1 LNVCHDSFLEFYAG
15 EETVVSGVNGETRRQ
30 FYQNH
35 IETWKKSKKSM
46 ASYGKESGLSYHA
59 FQYWLRVSRIDTR
72 ALKADLDNFPL
83 QPPNNKTSLL
93 SPGGVL
99 PWSLTIVARQ
109 EF

>member
-1 LNVCHDSFLEFYAG
+1 
-15 EETVVSGVNGETRRQ
+15 VSGANGETRRQ

-72 ALKADLDNFPL
+72 ALVVY
-83 QPPNNKTSLL
+83 NKLCKFDR
-93 SPGGVL
+93 
-99 PWSLTIVARQ
+99 RQ
-109 EF
+109 KGAYTPVFRKIYK